1 MVQVSVSVI
10 GAFIVTENCV
20 VPGVEVENEPEPNP
34 VTVLTTY
41 RVLDELE
48 PSAPIVIA
56 TTVPEFSQ
64 VPDAGVGIPWLFIV
78 KVIVYCVVQ
87 LSVSV
92 MGAFIVTENCVWP
105 DVEPEK
111 LPDPLPLTP
120 ASTCRVDEE
129 FEPSLLITTAT
140 MAPEFSQ
147 LPEIGETV
155 P

>member
-1 MVQVSVSVI
+1 MVPEV
-10 GAFIVTENCV
+10 
-20 VPGVEVENEPEPNP
+20 GVENDPEPEP
-34 VTVLTTY
+34 VIVLTRY

-48 PSAPIVIA
+48 PSAPIVTG
-56 TTVPEFSQ
+56 TTAPEFSQ

-111 LPDPLPLTP
+111 LPDPLPLTL
-120 ASTCRVDEE
+120 ASTWRVVEE
-129 FEPSLLITTAT
+129 FELSLPITTAT
-140 MAPEFSQ
+140 IVPEFSQ
-147 LPEIGETV
+147 V
-155 P
+155 PDAGDGAP